1 MGLPEISI
9 TFLDKLAHLP
19 AHLHPPMVH
28 FVIALPV
35 IIFLI
40 ESVNLVLRRKSLDVV
55 TVGLLILLLIFLLG
69 AYIAGVTDGK
79 EAWDY
84 LDENGQAALQAHK
97 TFGVYIILFGFTS
110 VAIFKVISLISNS
123 IIFNI
128 LYMLILALFVVLIL
142 KQGKDGGELV
152 NTHGANVDKVKILD
166 DKLFDLQ
173 SVYED
178 LNASYL
184 ELKGEDKNA
193 TKKKKP
199 LKDKNSTVAPEPIA
213 KN

>member
-1 MGLPEISI
+1 
-9 TFLDKLAHLP
+9 
-19 AHLHPPMVH
+19 MVH

-55 TVGLLILLLIFLLG
+55 TIGLLILLLVFLLG

-84 LDENGQAALQAHK
+84 LDENGQAALKAHK

-110 VAIFKVISLISNS
+110 VAIFKTISLISNGM
-123 IIFNI
+123 IFNI

-152 NTHGANVDKVKILD
+152 NTHGVNVDKVKMLD

-173 SVYED
+173 SLYED

-184 ELKGEDKNA
+184 ELKGDDKNA
-193 TKKKKP
+193 TKKKLP
-199 LKDKNSTVAPEPIA
+199 KDTNATVAPEPIA

>member
-1 MGLPEISI
+1 MGLPEINI
-9 TFLDKLAHLP
+9 AILDKLAHLP

-40 ESVNLVLRRKSLDVV
+40 ELVNLVMRRKSLDVV

-84 LDENGQAALQAHK
+84 LDENGQAALKAHK

-110 VAIFKVISLISNS
+110 VAIFKVISLISNT

-184 ELKGEDKNA
+184 ELKGDDKNA
-193 TKKKKP
+193 TKKKP
-199 LKDKNSTVAPEPIA
+199 LKDKNSTIAPEPIA

>member
-84 LDENGQAALQAHK
+84 LDENGQAALKAHK